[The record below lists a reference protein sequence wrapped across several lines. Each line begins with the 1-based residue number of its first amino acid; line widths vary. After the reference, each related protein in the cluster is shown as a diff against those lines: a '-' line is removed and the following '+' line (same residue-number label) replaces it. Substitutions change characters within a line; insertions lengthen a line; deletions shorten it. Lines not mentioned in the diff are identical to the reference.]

1 MPLVHSLLTGRTH
14 EQFGDR
20 CPADIA
26 IAYKL
31 EIRGINNVLW
41 KPHANKMVASIGFGF
56 RSANNESTNQIFTTV
71 HPNNDNITNLY
82 PSFPYPPHC
91 DLMIVVSGT
100 FLSFPFYLVVL
111 CLLF

>member
-20 CPADIA
+20 CPDDIA

-41 KPHANKMVASIGFGF
+41 KPHANKMVASNGLGF
-56 RSANNESTNQIFTTV
+56 RSENNESTNQLCTTV
-71 HPNNDNITNLY
+71 HPNNVNLANLER
-82 PSFPYPPHC
+82 SFEIGRATCRDRDCHYVK
-91 DLMIVVSGT
+91 ISAVAET
-100 FLSFPFYLVVL
+100 
-111 CLLF
+111 